1 MAQVRDLRITVQ
13 SETFFLFCSRPNLFI
28 IYSYCFDYC
37 FMIIINGYHQTFF
50 LLSLVLS
57 SFLCC
62 VCASQNLSAAAHEIC
77 WWVVCSNMFD
87 RRREKQ
93 QSISEANNSS
103 EKKNSGE
110 RTEINVFLMEEMWW
124 SRQMMQKNRTHKI
137 NWLMIEKTERE
148 DEKKNFTSQ
157 QLPGDDR
164 YTQPFAVKISL
175 TLLKCNYVLSRWRV
189 SYHLRPPL
197 LPLLQSFST
206 FDRALIFVHPI

>member
-1 MAQVRDLRITVQ
+1 MDIIRL
-13 SETFFLFCSRPNLFI
+13 FFF
-28 IYSYCFDYC
+28 
-37 FMIIINGYHQTFF
+37 
-50 LLSLVLS
+50 SLVLS

-62 VCASQNLSAAAHEIC
+62 VCASQNLCAAAHEIC

-137 NWLMIEKTERE
+137 NWSMIEKNRERE

-157 QLPGDDR
+157 HIPGDDR